1 MRSWPDPVQRV
12 VAFLERAGAE
22 VRVEEFPAGTHTAE
36 AAAEAVGGTA
46 SEIVKS
52 LVFEGGG
59 RSVVALV
66 PGDRRADDG
75 KIAAALGTETVRIAT
90 PDRVRELTGFEP
102 GAVAPFA
109 LGQVDLVLLD
119 RRLMLRDH
127 VRQFNDGSTCD
138 AQGEIRDVH
147 SVRWSARLID
157 VVYSRGNREITVELW
172 RDSKTPY
179 RTDARHDELHRRR
192 QRINVT
198 AICDQH
204 NAYRAVNPNP

>member
-127 VRQFNDGSTCD
+127 VWVGAGSP
-138 AQGEIRDVH
+138 AHV
-147 SVRWSARLID
+147 ARLEP
-157 VVYSRGNREITVELW
+157 G
-172 RDSKTPY
+172 
-179 RTDARHDELHRRR
+179 ELHRL
-192 QRINVT
+192 T
-198 AICDQH
+198 
-204 NAYRAVNPNP
+204 RAELLDLVVDP